1 MEQKIEVKTFLIQYL
16 CDDCNSNVTQ
26 DPVKKPVYTN
36 ETMQYPYVCTEC
48 GKNYTFEEKYP
59 RVMYEW
65 TKP

>member
-36 ETMQYPYVCTEC
+36 ETMQYHLISIIIKEC
-48 GKNYTFEEKYP
+48 YDSKLLP
-59 RVMYEW
+59 RRNCYI
-65 TKP
+65 